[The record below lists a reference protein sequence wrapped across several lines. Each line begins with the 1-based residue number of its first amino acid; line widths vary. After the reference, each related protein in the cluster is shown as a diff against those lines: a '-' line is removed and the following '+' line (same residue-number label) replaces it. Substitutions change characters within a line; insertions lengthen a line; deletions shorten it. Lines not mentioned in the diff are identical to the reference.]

1 MSEKTYKVRTNR
13 EIRSYARERL
23 LGNMLLPCLVT
34 FFLFNLRNVFE
45 MLMSLGILGT
55 DMFAFIFYIA
65 LFITVNTIWGLIEY
79 GISRYYLSFITTK
92 KTSPANLFAGFVGS
106 TETIISISLILTI
119 INLVVML
126 PYLIYSFFY
135 SVNTIHSFVLTMV
148 LFLAGS
154 LIFYLIR
161 AYLAPIYYVI
171 ADNPGSRL
179 PWILVITFSLMNAK
193 NFFKYIAL
201 QISLIPMYFLGLLSC
216 FIGLLWVVPY
226 AYTSYAYFYE
236 SLCEEYLSKQ
246 KKESVLT
253 E

>member
-161 AYLAPIYYVI
+161 AYLAPVYYVI

>member
-161 AYLAPIYYVI
+161 AYLAPVYYVI

-246 KKESVLT
+246 KKESVIT

>member
-1 MSEKTYKVRTNR
+1 MSEITYKARTNR

-45 MLMSLGILGT
+45 LLMQLGILGT

-92 KTSPANLFAGFVGS
+92 KASPANIFAGFKGS

-135 SVNTIHSFVLTMV
+135 AVNTIHSLILGLV

-161 AYLAPIYYVI
+161 AYLAPVYYVI

-201 QISLIPMYFLGLLSC
+201 QISLIPMYLLGLLSC